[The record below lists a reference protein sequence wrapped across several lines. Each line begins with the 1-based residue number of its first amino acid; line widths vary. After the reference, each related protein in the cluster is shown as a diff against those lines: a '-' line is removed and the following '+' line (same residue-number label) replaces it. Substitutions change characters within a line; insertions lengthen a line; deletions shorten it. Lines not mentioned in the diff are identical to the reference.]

1 VSGPAIDLSVADGL
15 RSSLADGRT
24 AERLGVAGLWTAE
37 TSCDPFLAAVPAL
50 GVTTHTMV
58 GTGVAI
64 AFARSPMTIAQQAHD
79 LQVYSGGRF
88 VLGLGSQIKTHI
100 TKRYSMPWGR
110 PIVQMREM
118 VGAVRAIFAHWYDG
132 ARLEFEGEYY
142 RHTFNA
148 EPFRPFVPEGLRPP
162 PIHLA
167 AVGPKMLE
175 LTGEVAD
182 GYISHTFLTPAYLT
196 DKVLPQLAPG
206 KAKGGKAADS
216 PLEIVLSAFAAVG
229 SGEQL
234 EKQVAVARRR
244 IALYA
249 STPAYRVVL
258 DHHGIGALQEDL
270 HTLSRAERWDEMAA
284 LIDDQVLD
292 LFTVVGEPKEAAVEL
307 LARYG
312 ATATRIRLAAADT
325 ALAEALLDLTGAAPG
340 SSAAPPEARPRP
352 PSHDSTVIDD
362 RRDHDR

>member
-1 VSGPAIDLSVADGL
+1 VIDLSVSDGL
-15 RSSLADGRT
+15 RSARSDGQT
-24 AERLGVAGLWTAE
+24 AERLGCGGLWTAE
-37 TSCDPFLAAVPAL
+37 TNCDPFLAALPAL
-50 GVTTHTMV
+50 TATTDLVV
-58 GTGVAI
+58 GSGVAI

-79 LQVYSGGRF
+79 LHSFSGGRF
-88 VLGLGSQIKTHI
+88 ILGLGSQIRTHI

-110 PIVQMREM
+110 PVAQMREM
-118 VGAVRAIFAHWYDG
+118 VGAVRAIFAHWYNG

-148 EPFRPFVPEGLRPP
+148 VPFRPTVPEGLRPA

-182 GYISHTFLTPAYLT
+182 GYLSHTFVTPGYLR
-196 DKVLPQLAPG
+196 DRVLPHLSAGRAKATAAQLG
-206 KAKGGKAADS
+206 S
-216 PLEIVLSAFAAVG
+216 PFDIVLGAFAAVG
-229 SGEQL
+229 TGEDL
-234 EKQVAVARRR
+234 ERRIGVARQR

-258 DHHGIGALQEDL
+258 DHHGIGALHEEL
-270 HTLSRAERWDEMAA
+270 HALSRDHRWGEMAQ
-284 LIDDQVLD
+284 LIDDEVLD

-312 ATATRIRLAAADT
+312 ASATRIRLASDDV
-325 ALAEALLDLTGAAPG
+325 ALAEALLDLT
-340 SSAAPPEARPRP
+340 
-352 PSHDSTVIDD
+352 
-362 RRDHDR
+362 